1 MGTNQIPVQDSS
13 QEHTPTNTEPD
24 FLTTIVTQ
32 LFEPGSES
40 AGSNKFDYVSLAD
53 ALNSV
58 RENVECDMQTLH
70 ALMLSMGFTT
80 RTIDGVIYWI
90 VKM

>member
-1 MGTNQIPVQDSS
+1 MENETT
-13 QEHTPTNTEPD
+13 TPIQTDDD
-24 FLTTIVTQ
+24 FLKTIVNQ
-32 LFEPGSES
+32 LFEPGSEAS
-40 AGSNKFDYVSLAD
+40 GSNNFDYVSLAD

-58 RENVECDMQTLH
+58 RENVECDMQSLY

>member
-1 MGTNQIPVQDSS
+1 MENQTQ
-13 QEHTPTNTEPD
+13 TPIQADAD

-32 LFEPGSES
+32 LFTPGSES

>member
-1 MGTNQIPVQDSS
+1 MENQTQ
-13 QEHTPTNTEPD
+13 TPIQADAD

-32 LFEPGSES
+32 LFEPGYES